1 MHIGVDIGGTFTD
14 LVLSENGRIFT
25 YKLPSTPG
33 DPSQALLQGLA
44 YFHAKGHQQAKRITH
59 GSTVATNAILERKG
73 ARTAFITTKGF
84 KDLLFIG
91 RQNRPE
97 LYQLHPQLP
106 PSLIPES
113 LCFEI
118 PERLDFQGGVI
129 TPLDE
134 EAVEEVLEQIKEA
147 DINSVAVCFL
157 YSYLNPKHEQ
167 RLKSIFLERGDLKE
181 WQVSL
186 SSEVLPEFREFERA
200 STVVLEAYVRP
211 VMSEYLSNI
220 ENKLTEES
228 SLQIMN
234 SDGGVMSAERAR
246 KQSIRTVLS
255 GPAAGVIGGFQ
266 LAQEAGYDHVITLDM
281 GGTSTDVSLCPGE
294 QIHHTDSEIDGFPV
308 RNRMINIKTIGAGG
322 GSIARV
328 DPAGGLHVGPKS
340 AGADPGPILYGYGG
354 KEITVTDANAYL
366 GRISPEYFLGGEM
379 PLFPDKI
386 VEPLSRFAKEL
397 NLAPEK
403 AALGILQITNANI
416 ERAIRKVSI
425 GRGYDPREF
434 TIIAF
439 GGAGP
444 LHVCEVAERLEIPR
458 VIIPPQPGVLCAYGL
473 LMADLIVEDT
483 SAVLRESTLQTIELL
498 QQTFTQKEQIAITQ
512 LRSEGVQDQD
522 ITLIR
527 LVDARYL
534 GQSFEL
540 TIPFTEDLE
549 DNFHNAHHERY
560 GYRFPERSIEI
571 VNLRLQ
577 AIGRTKK
584 PIRDPEPVGNTDS
597 SSALLGE
604 KSALARD
611 QELITFS
618 LYERDQL
625 HPGAILSGAALVFQM
640 DSTTYI
646 PPSWEARVD
655 QYRNLILEYKK

>member
-14 LVLSENGRIFT
+14 LVLSENGNIYT

-33 DPSQALLQGLA
+33 DPSQAMLQGLA
-44 YFHAKGHQQAKRITH
+44 HFHAKGFPTLKHITH

-97 LYQLHPQLP
+97 LYQLHPHLP
-106 PSLIPES
+106 PSLIPER

-118 PERLDFQGGVI
+118 PERLNFEGNI
-129 TPLDE
+129 LTPMDE
-134 EAVEEVLEQIKEA
+134 EAVEEILKRINEA
-147 DINSVAVCFL
+147 DIDSLAVCFL
-157 YSYLNPKHEQ
+157 FSYINPEHEQ
-167 RLKSIFLERGDLKE
+167 RLKSILVERSDLKD

-220 ENKLTEES
+220 ENSISQES
-228 SLQIMN
+228 SLRIMN
-234 SDGGVMSAERAR
+234 SDGGVMSADRAR

-266 LAQEAGYDHVITLDM
+266 LAQEAGFDHVITLDM

-294 QIHHTDSEIDGFPV
+294 QIHHTDAEIDGFPI
-308 RNRMINIKTIGAGG
+308 RNRMINIATIGAGG
-322 GSIARV
+322 GSIARI
-328 DPAGGLHVGPKS
+328 DPAGGLYVGPES
-340 AGADPGPILYGYGG
+340 AGADPGPIMYGFGG
-354 KEITVTDANAYL
+354 KEITVTDANTYL

-379 PLFPDKI
+379 PLHPDKI
-386 VEPLSRFAKEL
+386 EEPLARFAKEL
-397 NLAPEK
+397 NLSPEN

-434 TIIAF
+434 SIIAF

-473 LMADLIVEDT
+473 LMADLILEDT
-483 SAVLRESTLQTIELL
+483 SAVLKEINPQTTQLL
-498 QQTFTQKEQIAITQ
+498 QQIYIEKEQLAFTQLNA
-512 LRSEGVQDQD
+512 EGVQDKD
-522 ITLIR
+522 IVFFR

-549 DNFHNAHHERY
+549 DSFHRAHQERY
-560 GYRFPERSIEI
+560 GYSFPERSVEI

-577 AIGRTKK
+577 AIGRTQK
-584 PIRDPEPVGNTDS
+584 PVRRPEPIGNMDS
-597 SSALLGE
+597 SSALVGE
-604 KSALARD
+604 ITALASS
-611 QELITFS
+611 QEQITFS

-625 HPGAILSGAALVFQM
+625 QPGAVIPGAALVLQM

-646 PPSWEARVD
+646 PPGWEARVD
-655 QYRNLILEYKK
+655 QFRNLLVEYKK

>member
-655 QYRNLILEYKK
+655 PYRNLILEYKK

>member
-14 LVLSENGRIFT
+14 LVLSENGKIHT

-33 DPSQALLQGLA
+33 DPSLALLQGLA
-44 YFHAKGHQQAKRITH
+44 YFHTKGFPTVKRITH

-73 ARTAFITTKGF
+73 ARTVFITTKGF

-91 RQNRPE
+91 RQDRPE

-113 LCFEI
+113 RCFDI
-118 PERLDFQGGVI
+118 QERLNFEGDVL
-129 TPLDE
+129 TPMDE
-134 EAVEEVLEQIKEA
+134 EAVEETLKRIDEA
-147 DINSVAVCFL
+147 DIDSVAVCFL
-157 YSYLNPKHEQ
+157 FSYLNPEHEQ
-167 RLKSIFLERGDLKE
+167 RLKSILVERGGLKD

-211 VMSEYLSNI
+211 IMSEYLSNI
-220 ENKLTEES
+220 ENSISPES
-228 SLQIMN
+228 SLRIMN
-234 SDGGVMSAERAR
+234 SDGGVMSADRAR

-266 LAQEAGYDHVITLDM
+266 LAQEAGFDHVITIDM
-281 GGTSTDVSLCPGE
+281 GGTSTDVSLCPGQ
-294 QIHHTDSEIDGFPV
+294 QIHQTDAEMDGFPI

-322 GSIARV
+322 GSIARI
-328 DPAGGLHVGPKS
+328 DPAGGLHVGPES
-340 AGADPGPILYGYGG
+340 AGADPGPILYGFGG

-379 PLFPDKI
+379 PLQPEKI
-386 VEPLSRFAKEL
+386 TEPLARFAKAL
-397 NLAPEK
+397 DLSPEN

-434 TIIAF
+434 SIIAF

-473 LMADLIVEDT
+473 LMADLILEDS
-483 SAVLRESTLQTIELL
+483 SAVLKEITPQTKQLL
-498 QQTFTQKEQIAITQ
+498 QHIFTEKEQRAITQ
-512 LRSEGVQDQD
+512 LNTEGVRDKD
-522 ITLIR
+522 IMLIR
-527 LVDARYL
+527 LVDVRYL

-540 TIPFTEDLE
+540 TIPFIEDLE
-549 DNFHNAHHERY
+549 DSFHSAHQERY
-560 GYRFPERSIEI
+560 GYSFPERSLEI

-577 AIGRTKK
+577 AIGRTQK
-584 PIRDPEPVGNTDS
+584 PVRSPEPTGSTDS
-597 SSALLGE
+597 SPALVGE
-604 KSALARD
+604 KTALARG
-611 QELITFS
+611 QERTTFS

-625 HPGAILSGAALVFQM
+625 QPGAVISGAALVLQM

-646 PPSWEARVD
+646 PPGWEARAD
-655 QYRNLILEYKK
+655 QYRNLLVEYKK

>member
-14 LVLSENGRIFT
+14 LVLSENGKIHT

-33 DPSQALLQGLA
+33 DPSLALLQGLA
-44 YFHAKGHQQAKRITH
+44 YFHTKGFPTVKRITH

-73 ARTAFITTKGF
+73 ARTVFITTKGF

-91 RQNRPE
+91 RQDRPE

-113 LCFEI
+113 RCFDI
-118 PERLDFQGGVI
+118 QERLNFEGDVL
-129 TPLDE
+129 TPMDE
-134 EAVEEVLEQIKEA
+134 EAVEETLKRIDEA
-147 DINSVAVCFL
+147 DIDSVAVCFL
-157 YSYLNPKHEQ
+157 FSYLNPEHEQ
-167 RLKSIFLERGDLKE
+167 RLKSILVERGGLKD

-211 VMSEYLSNI
+211 IMSEYLSNI
-220 ENKLTEES
+220 ENSISPES
-228 SLQIMN
+228 SLRIMN
-234 SDGGVMSAERAR
+234 SDGGVMSADRAR

-266 LAQEAGYDHVITLDM
+266 LAQEAGFDHVITIDM
-281 GGTSTDVSLCPGE
+281 GGTSTDVSLCPGQ
-294 QIHHTDSEIDGFPV
+294 QIHQTDAEMDGFPI

-322 GSIARV
+322 GSIARI
-328 DPAGGLHVGPKS
+328 DPAGGLHVGPES
-340 AGADPGPILYGYGG
+340 AGADPGPILYGFGG

-379 PLFPDKI
+379 PLQPEKI
-386 VEPLSRFAKEL
+386 TEPLARFAKAL
-397 NLAPEK
+397 DLSPEN

-434 TIIAF
+434 SIIAF

-473 LMADLIVEDT
+473 LMADLILEDT
-483 SAVLRESTLQTIELL
+483 SAVLKEITPQTKQLL
-498 QQTFTQKEQIAITQ
+498 QHIFTEKEQRAITQ
-512 LRSEGVQDQD
+512 LNTEGVRDKD
-522 ITLIR
+522 IMLIR
-527 LVDARYL
+527 LVDVRYL

-540 TIPFTEDLE
+540 TIPFIEDLE
-549 DNFHNAHHERY
+549 DSFHSAHQERY
-560 GYRFPERSIEI
+560 GYSFPERSLEI

-577 AIGRTKK
+577 AIGRTQK
-584 PIRDPEPVGNTDS
+584 PVRSPEPTGSTDS
-597 SSALLGE
+597 SPALVGE
-604 KSALARD
+604 KTALARG
-611 QELITFS
+611 QERTTFS

-625 HPGAILSGAALVFQM
+625 QPGAVISGAALVLQM

-646 PPSWEARVD
+646 PPGWEARAD
-655 QYRNLILEYKK
+655 QYRNLLVEYKK